1 MMCLRHS
8 NHAGFSL
15 VEMAVV
21 LAIIGLLLAGMLLPL
36 GAQIDQQNANET
48 QRRLDMARDALLGFA
63 ITNRRLPCPASATSL
78 GVEVIGTAFTPGG
91 GVCSLPWTGH
101 IPAVTLGLLPVNS
114 SQLFVDA
121 WGNPIRY
128 AVTDFSTAFTV
139 SGTAGTRPFTS
150 TDGMRAVYSA
160 TSLTTLV
167 PDLRVCSLYYE
178 DPNTHVLTYKPI
190 VGAGATATC
199 GTTTVSEDNALIT
212 NAVAIVF
219 STGKNTPT
227 GGVSAAEGANLNADR
242 AFASHRPTP
251 AGTPLTGGE
260 FDDIVQ
266 WLSPYLLYNR
276 MIVGG
281 ALP

>member
-1 MMCLRHS
+1 MDFPRRMPET
-8 NHAGFSL
+8 GFSL

-36 GAQIDQQNANET
+36 SAQIEQQNTNET
-48 QRRLDMARDALLGFA
+48 LRRLDMAREALLGFA
-63 ITNRRLPCPASATSL
+63 TTNRRLPCPATATGL
-78 GVEVIGTAFTPGG
+78 GVEAISTAFAPGG
-91 GVCSLPWTGH
+91 GTCSLPWTGY

-128 AVTDFSTAFTV
+128 AVTDFSTAFSV

-150 TDGMRAVYSA
+150 TDGIRAVYNA
-160 TSLTTLV
+160 TSLTTLL
-167 PDLRVCSLYYE
+167 PDLRVCDTTTGITGS
-178 DPNTHVLTYKPI
+178 
-190 VGAGATATC
+190 GATADCPAANQLT
-199 GTTTVSEDNALIT
+199 N
-212 NAVAIVF
+212 NAVAVVF

-227 GGVSAAEGANLNADR
+227 GGTGAHELANVNPTGDR
-242 AFASHRPTP
+242 VFVFHTP
-251 AGTPLTGGE
+251 NPSTATGGE

-266 WLSPYLLYNR
+266 WVSPYLLYNR

>member
-1 MMCLRHS
+1 MRTPGHKGV
-8 NHAGFSL
+8 AGFSL

-36 GAQIDQQNANET
+36 SAQIDQQNSNET

-63 ITNRRLPCPASATSL
+63 TSNRRLPCPASATSL

-91 GVCSLPWTGH
+91 GVCSFPWTGF

-128 AVTDFSTAFTV
+128 AVTDFSVAFTV
-139 SGTAGTRPFTS
+139 SGNAGTRPFTS
-150 TDGMRAVYSA
+150 TDGIRAVYNA
-160 TSLTTLV
+160 TSLTTLA
-167 PDLRVCSLYYE
+167 PDLRVC
-178 DPNTHVLTYKPI
+178 D
-190 VGAGATATC
+190 
-199 GTTTVSEDNALIT
+199 TTTGLTGSGAAADCPAANQLT
-212 NAVAIVF
+212 NNAVAVIF
-219 STGKNTPT
+219 STGKNTPSGGT
-227 GGVSAAEGANLNADR
+227 GAHELANVNATGDR
-242 AFASHRPTP
+242 VFISHTPTP
-251 AGTPLTGGE
+251 STAAGGE